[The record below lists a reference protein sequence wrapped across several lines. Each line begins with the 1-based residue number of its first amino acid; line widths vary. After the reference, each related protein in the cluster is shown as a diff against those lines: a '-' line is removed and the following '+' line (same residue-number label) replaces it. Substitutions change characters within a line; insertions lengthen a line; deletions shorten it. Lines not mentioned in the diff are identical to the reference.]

1 MHKYFPSADFS
12 VLAQVESSLKR
23 DGLTRRRLLQG
34 LATSMVLPSVVA
46 CGGKGGGGSTESGSG
61 LGVNSSSA
69 ASLAMTSIRHSA
81 LLHTEADF
89 TRMRSKI
96 DAGAQPWIAG
106 RDSLTGDGYAQL
118 GANPRPLATVVR
130 GTGVTDANGNAVTQN
145 FAQMFIDMERTYR
158 LALRWKI
165 SGDTRYADLAVTFL
179 NAWSSTMTTLT
190 GNADR
195 FLAAGI
201 YGYQWAAAAEIM
213 RSYPGWASADITRFQ
228 TLLIDVFYPQAN
240 RFISDHN
247 GTEFTKIT
255 NYWANWDLCTLCG
268 IYAIGVFCDRLDLC
282 NQALDY
288 YVRGGRGNGAAAHNV
303 YVLHPGYLG
312 QWQES
317 GRDQGHA
324 TLGISLAG
332 ALCEMAWNQGV
343 DLYGYWN
350 NRFLAGA
357 EYVAKCNLTD
367 ASGNLYDMPY
377 ATYSNSQGASTG
389 VSGGGRPAGR
399 ICWESV
405 RHHYVNRKGLAAPW
419 VSAMAVSRFEGGT
432 SGGDDPGFGTLTYS
446 RDAFV
451 GDIPPSGL
459 TAVLYA
465 GQVLLSW
472 WGSAYASSYQV
483 KRATSASGPFTTIAS
498 VTDPR
503 TYTDAPGDAIWY
515 YAITAITPS
524 GETGISNVVRI
535 ALPYEA
541 RLILPLRG
549 DANDSSGLANHATLN
564 GGASWVDEPGSGKV
578 LALDG
583 ASGYVALPNGI
594 VSDLS
599 DFTVSTWVYWAAGAA
614 NARIFDFGSGDIV
627 YMGLIPSGRNPSDMR
642 FTTSATTWFGEQS
655 IATSPLATGRWVHI
669 AVTLSGTTASLYIY
683 GTAVAS
689 NSQIGFA
696 PFQMGNTTQ
705 NWLGRS
711 QYSADPHFN
720 GRMRDFRIYNGA
732 LTALQIAA
740 LAV

>member
-1 MHKYFPSADFS
+1 MQNYFPGTGLS
-12 VLAQVESSLKR
+12 LLTQVESSLRR

-46 CGGKGGGGSTESGSG
+46 CGGKAAGGSAESGGGANAS
-61 LGVNSSSA
+61 SSSA
-69 ASLAMTSIRHSA
+69 ASWTMSSIRHPA

-118 GANPRPLATVVR
+118 GANPRPLVEVVR
-130 GTGVTDANGNAVTQN
+130 GGTGQN

-179 NAWSSTMTTLT
+179 NAWSSTMTTLS

-228 TLLIDVFYPQAN
+228 ALLLNVFYPQAN
-240 RFISDHN
+240 RFITDHN
-247 GTEFTKIT
+247 GTEYTKIT

-268 IYAIGVFCDRLDLC
+268 IYAIGVFCDRIDLC
-282 NQALDY
+282 NQALTY
-288 YVRGGRGNGAAAHNV
+288 FVNGRGNGAAAHLV

-332 ALCEMAWNQGV
+332 AMCEMAWNQGV

-377 ATYSNSQGASTG
+377 TTYSNVQGTSTG

-399 ICWESV
+399 VCWEVV
-405 RHHYVNRKGLAAPW
+405 RHHYVNRKGLSAPW
-419 VSAMAVSRFEGGT
+419 VSAMADGRFEGGT
-432 SGGDDPGFGTLTYS
+432 SGGDDPGFGSLTYS
-446 RDAFV
+446 RDAYAGAV
-451 GDIPPSGL
+451 APSGL
-459 TAVLYA
+459 TAYLNT

-472 WGSAYASSYQV
+472 WGSASASSYRV
-483 KRATSASGPFTTIAS
+483 KRGASASGPFTTLAD

-503 TYTDAPGDAIWY
+503 TYTDSPGDGIWY
-515 YAITAITPS
+515 YAISAVISS
-524 GETGISNVVRI
+524 GETGISNVERI

-541 RLILPLRG
+541 HLILPLAGSASDTSAFGRHG
-549 DANDSSGLANHATLN
+549 TLN
-564 GGASWVDEPGSGKV
+564 GGASWGVGRLSANA

-583 ASGYVALPNGI
+583 TNGYVALPDGI
-594 VSDLS
+594 LADIG
-599 DFTVSTWVYWAAGAA
+599 DFTVGVWVNWAGGASG
-614 NARIFDFGSGDIV
+614 NQRIFDFGTSDITYWSLILNSSGA
-627 YMGLIPSGRNPSDMR
+627 LR
-642 FTTSATTWFGEQS
+642 FTTTATTWYGEQN
-655 IATSPLATGRWVHI
+655 INSPTGLPTGRWTHL
-669 AVTLSGTTASLYIY
+669 AVTLSGTIGILYIN
-683 GTAVAS
+683 GAEVARNTAIS
-689 NSQIGFA
+689 PA
-696 PFQMGNTTQ
+696 PFQMGSTTQ
-705 NWLGRS
+705 NWLGRA
-711 QYSADPHFN
+711 QYASDPYFK
-720 GRMRDFRIYNGA
+720 GSLQDFRLYSGA
-732 LTALQIAA
+732 FSALQVAA
-740 LAV
+740 LAA